1 MRLAVIGGAGFLGS
15 HLVAACEAEGIDVVS
30 LDVVPGQARHVVGDA
45 FDPEVLRGVIEGAD
59 AVWIRAGMLG
69 GRNSTDV
76 GAAAEY
82 LRRNTELPRRVLEAC
97 DALGCRT
104 VFFDSTEQVF
114 GTSSDLERQDA
125 WAEPRAASFYG
136 ASKAIT
142 EKMIRLWAASGEDR
156 SAQLFR
162 YSRVR
167 AGATKDVLY
176 WMTAN
181 ALAGKPIRIV
191 GNPEHRVSFVHVE
204 DVIAANLRALE
215 RRPRYAIY
223 NVSCDRPF
231 SLFGLAQLVQA
242 VTGRS
247 APLQFESPES
257 WPDFEPFVV
266 GMEWEESAAVLGM
279 RPRWSTAA
287 MIAETAALLE
297 PGRA

>member
-1 MRLAVIGGAGFLGS
+1 MKLAVIGGAGFLGS
-15 HLVAACEAEGIDVVS
+15 HLVSACEAGGIDAVS
-30 LDVVPGQARHVVGDA
+30 LDIVPGRGRHVVGDA
-45 FDPEVLRGVIEGAD
+45 FDADTLKSVIEGAD

-69 GRNSTDV
+69 GRSSTDV

-82 LRRNTELPRRVLEAC
+82 LRRNTELPRLVLEAC
-97 DALGCRT
+97 DALRCRT
-104 VFFDSTEQVF
+104 VLFDSTEQVF
-114 GTSSDLERQDA
+114 GTSGDLERQDA

-142 EKMIRLWAASGEDR
+142 EKMIRLWSAAGDGR
-156 SAQLFR
+156 SAQIFR

-181 ALAGKPIRIV
+181 ALAGKPIRIM
-191 GNPEHRVSFVHVE
+191 GNPAHRVSFVHVE

-247 APLQFESPES
+247 APLQFEAPES

-287 MIAETAALLE
+287 MIAETAALIE
-297 PGRA
+297 Q